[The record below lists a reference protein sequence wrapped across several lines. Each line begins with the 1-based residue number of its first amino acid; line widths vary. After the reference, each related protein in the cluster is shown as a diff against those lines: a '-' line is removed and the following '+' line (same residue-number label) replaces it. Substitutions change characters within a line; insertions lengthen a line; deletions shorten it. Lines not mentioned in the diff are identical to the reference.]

1 MYNEFSKYYDSLIG
15 IDYNRFV
22 EYYKSIF
29 KKYSVYP
36 KLIADLGCGTG
47 TLTDLMH
54 KQGFDMIGI
63 DSSPEM
69 LDIAKNK
76 NQDILFINQDM
87 TQFELYGTVDVI
99 YSSLDCINY
108 IHDKNLVKK
117 LFSLVNNYLNYG
129 GLYIFDISSFYKLSV
144 ILGNNTFVYDE
155 DDIFYTWENYFEDDL
170 LTMNL
175 TFFEKCGNLYKR
187 FNEDQVQRA
196 YRVPDI
202 VQLASDSGLEILG
215 VFDEFTFNEPSEKS
229 ERIFFVLRRRNQ

>member
-1 MYNEFSKYYDSLIG
+1 MYNKFSKFYDSLIDT
-15 IDYNRFV
+15 DYNRFV

-29 KKYSVYP
+29 KKYSVSP

-63 DSSPEM
+63 DCSPQM

-76 NQDILFINQDM
+76 NQDILYINQDM
-87 TQFELYGTVDVI
+87 TEFELYGTVDVI

-108 IHDKNLVKK
+108 IQDENLVKK
-117 LFSLVNNYLNYG
+117 VFSLVNNYLNYG
-129 GLYIFDISSFYKLSV
+129 GLYIFDISSFHKLSV
-144 ILGNNTFVYDE
+144 TLGNNTFVFDD
-155 DDIFYTWENYFEDDL
+155 DDIFYTWENFFEDDF

-196 YRVPDI
+196 YKISDI
-202 VQLASDSGLEILG
+202 VELAKTAGLEILG
-215 VFDEFTFNEPSEKS
+215 VFDEFTFDEPSEKS

>member
-1 MYNEFSKYYDSLIG
+1 MYNEFSKFYDSLIDM
-15 IDYNRFV
+15 DYNRFV
-22 EYYKSIF
+22 DYYKSIL
-29 KKYSVYP
+29 KKYSVSP

-63 DSSPEM
+63 DRSPQM

-76 NQDILFINQDM
+76 NKDILYINQDM
-87 TQFELYGTVDVI
+87 TEFELYGTVDVI

-108 IHDKNLVKK
+108 IQDENLVKK
-117 LFSLVNNYLNYG
+117 VFSLVNNYLNYG
-129 GLYIFDISSFYKLSV
+129 GLYFFDISSYYKLSV
-144 ILGNNTFVYDE
+144 ILGNNTFVID
-155 DDIFYTWENYFEDDL
+155 DDIFYTWENFFEDDL

-196 YRVPDI
+196 YKISDI
-202 VQLASDSGLEILG
+202 VEFAKTAGLEVLG
-215 VFDEFTFNEPSEKS
+215 VFDEFTFDEPSEKS